1 MDGTTVVRLEEAAL
15 LRILKALAQKIPAS
29 WLHTGQ
35 NAIRLSGILGE
46 NNHTSPPTA
55 LFLDAYGTV
64 MEGTAPLVGL
74 WLRAQRKPAGQQRK
88 IARCYS
94 PASTD
99 LAFQEAIILVVRII
113 HGFWFSPSSNL
124 VGRAFVRPGS
134 YVWPCAWM

>member
-1 MDGTTVVRLEEAAL
+1 MVRLEEAAL
-15 LRILKALAQKIPAS
+15 LRKLKALTQRILAS

-35 NAIRLSGILGE
+35 NAIRLSGIFGE

-64 MEGTAPLVGL
+64 MEGRAPHVGL
-74 WLRAQRKPAGQQRK
+74 WLRAQRKPAGQHRK
-88 IARCYS
+88 ITRCYS
-94 PASTD
+94 PAGTD
-99 LAFQEAIILVVRII
+99 LRFQEAIILVLRVI

-124 VGRAFVRPGS
+124 VGRSFLRPGS